1 MSDEPFIFHPSA
13 FTNFLTSRRN
23 GSGGK
28 KFERMVRLR
37 VRIRFSKQDDL
48 RWIGHRDLMRCFERI
63 FRRAELP
70 LGRSEGFHPKPR
82 MTFPLPLAVGIAGAD
97 EVMEF
102 ELAETLTA
110 EEIQSR
116 LAPQLPGGLDAAFGR
131 SAPSRRQKSR
141 SPQRLLRGPD
151 PRAACKPAWRNGSI
165 ACWPSRPARSPAP
178 TAVRPSISAR
188 FWNRSR
194 FPTGVLSMRLRIDQA
209 GSAGP
214 REVLK
219 ALGLDDL
226 ESQGVALAR
235 TAVEIAAVKRR

>member
-1 MSDEPFIFHPSA
+1 MSAMNRNSSFILPHSPFFNPA
-13 FTNFLTSRRN
+13 RN

-37 VRIRFSKQDDL
+37 VRIRFSKRDDL

-63 FRRAELP
+63 FRRAALP

-82 MTFPLPLAVGIAGAD
+82 MTFPIPLAVGIAGTD

-102 ELAETLTA
+102 ELADTLSA

-116 LAPQLPGGLDAAFGR
+116 LAPQLPCGLTLQSVEVLASGVKKVQVRSASYEAPIPAPLQTGLAERIDRLLAQSACPIARSRGR
-131 SAPSRRQKSR
+131 STVDIRP
-141 SPQRLLRGPD
+141 LLETLAFSEGM
-151 PRAACKPAWRNGSI
+151 
-165 ACWPSRPARSPAP
+165 
-178 TAVRPSISAR
+178 
-188 FWNRSR
+188 
-194 FPTGVLSMRLRIDQA
+194 LSMRLRIDQT

-214 REVLK
+214 REVLR
-219 ALGLDDL
+219 ALDLGDL

-235 TAVEIAAVKRR
+235 TAVEIAP

>member
-1 MSDEPFIFHPSA
+1 MMSDESKFILHPSA
-13 FTNFLTSRRN
+13 FTIFNLPPQRQRREEL
-23 GSGGK
+23 
-28 KFERMVRLR
+28 ERMVRLR

-48 RWIGHRDLMRCFERI
+48 RWIGHRDSMRCFERI

-110 EEIQSR
+110 EEIQLR
-116 LAPQLPGGLDAAFGR
+116 LAPQLPGGLTLHSVEVLPSGARKVQVRSASYQAPIPAALRGGLPERIDRLLAQSACPIARSHGR
-131 SAPSRRQKSR
+131 STVDIRP
-141 SPQRLLRGPD
+141 LLE
-151 PRAACKPAWRNGSI
+151 ALAL
-165 ACWPSRPARSPAP
+165 
-178 TAVRPSISAR
+178 TE
-188 FWNRSR
+188 
-194 FPTGVLSMRLRIDQA
+194 GVLEMRLRIEQA

-214 REVLK
+214 REVLR

-226 ESQGVALAR
+226 ESQGVPLAR
-235 TAVEIAAVKRR
+235 TAVEITP

>member
-1 MSDEPFIFHPSA
+1 
-13 FTNFLTSRRN
+13 
-23 GSGGK
+23 
-28 KFERMVRLR
+28 MVRLR
-37 VRIRFSKQDDL
+37 VRIRFSKRDDL

-102 ELAETLTA
+102 ELADTLTA

-116 LAPQLPGGLDAAFGR
+116 LAPQLPGGLKLN
-131 SAPSRRQKSR
+131 SVEV
-141 SPQRLLRGPD
+141 L
-151 PRAACKPAWRNGSI
+151 
-165 ACWPSRPARSPAP
+165 
-178 TAVRPSISAR
+178 
-188 FWNRSR
+188 
-194 FPTGVLSMRLRIDQA
+194 PTGVKKALVRSASYEAAIPAPLTSGLAERIDRLLAQPACPIARSHGRSTVDIRPLLETLAFSEGILSMRMRIDQS

-219 ALGLDDL
+219 ALALDDL
-226 ESQGVALAR
+226 ESQGVSLAR
-235 TAVEIAAVKRR
+235 TAVEIAA

>member
-1 MSDEPFIFHPSA
+1 
-13 FTNFLTSRRN
+13 
-23 GSGGK
+23 
-28 KFERMVRLR
+28 MVRLR
-37 VRIRFSKQDDL
+37 VRIRFSKRDDL

-102 ELAETLTA
+102 ELADTLTA

-116 LAPQLPGGLDAAFGR
+116 LAPQLPGGLKLN
-131 SAPSRRQKSR
+131 SVEV
-141 SPQRLLRGPD
+141 L
-151 PRAACKPAWRNGSI
+151 
-165 ACWPSRPARSPAP
+165 
-178 TAVRPSISAR
+178 
-188 FWNRSR
+188 
-194 FPTGVLSMRLRIDQA
+194 PTGVKKALVRSASYEAAIPAPLTSGLAERIDRLLAQPACPIARSHGRSTVDIRPLLETLAFSNGILSMRMRIDQS

-219 ALGLDDL
+219 ALALDDL
-226 ESQGVALAR
+226 ESQGVSLAR
-235 TAVEIAAVKRR
+235 TAVEIAA